1 MSQTFSSQLWTLTQS
16 RMISGKTHLVLQA
29 LASFEGPHGLFPSH
43 EAIAAR
49 AGCSARTVIRSLEKA
64 YLLGLVE
71 RTRRRVKRQ
80 GRMVSGSNLYRLVLK
95 PLEQA
100 KVAARHYAQQLREAL
115 ARRKQRFLQTDI
127 FAAET
132 YSKEINRPYPR
143 HTRDEWLEILTRMQ
157 TGQTPQEAG
166 YRGKT

>member
-1 MSQTFSSQLWTLTQS
+1 MTSFASQLWLLTQA
-16 RMISGKTHLVLQA
+16 RQITAKTHLVLQA
-29 LASFEGPHGLFPSH
+29 LASFDGAHGLFPSH

-64 YLLGLVE
+64 YHLGLVE

-132 YSKEINRPYPR
+132 YSKEINIPHPR

-157 TGQTPQEAG
+157 RGQTAQEAG